1 MRQHKIS
8 LGWFLGLTLAAV
20 LISIPLGPTL
30 SKYVWNENVGSIDLT
45 VTPYYHE
52 PEDTYSLT
60 HMSASPTQTYGTWT
74 PGQSSFSV
82 YLTADEGYL
91 LPSMVYVKIDGTRHT
106 VPDGGISGIWYDAV
120 DGYLSI
126 DGDLLWG
133 NPSHITISAAAEQI
147 LLPEPPV
154 QQEPVQQEPAQQ
166 EPIQQEPAQQEP
178 IQQEPAQQEPIQQEP
193 IQQEPVQQE
202 PAQQEPAQQEP
213 AQQGQEPEL

>member
-8 LGWFLGLTLAAV
+8 LGWLLGLTLAAV
-20 LISIPLGPTL
+20 VISLPLGPTL

-52 PEDTYSLT
+52 PETTYSLD
-60 HMSASPTQTYGTWT
+60 HMKAYAASSYGTWI

-91 LPSMVYVKIDGTRHT
+91 LPSTVYVKIDGTRHT
-106 VPDGGISGIWYDAV
+106 VPDGGISGIWYDAA

-133 NPSHITISAAAEQI
+133 NPSYITISAAAEQI
-147 LLPEPPV
+147 PLPEPPAPQEPVQQEPIQQQPVQLEPAQQEPV
-154 QQEPVQQEPAQQ
+154 QQEPVQQEPV
-166 EPIQQEPAQQEP
+166 
-178 IQQEPAQQEPIQQEP
+178 
-193 IQQEPVQQE
+193 QQEPVQQE
-202 PAQQEPAQQEP
+202 PVQQEPT
-213 AQQGQEPEL
+213 QQGQEPEL